1 MRKVDGTWYFADG
14 STLSEAQAD
23 LLAEYLE
30 SDDALL
36 EFRPVDPTAARPAHD
51 GITSARD

>member
-23 LLAEYLE
+23 LLADYLE

-36 EFRPVDPTAARPAHD
+36 EFRPVEPTVARPAHD